1 MKPLN
6 QKHRQQGLTLIELMV
21 SITIGI
27 VLMAGIM
34 QIFASSKQSYK
45 MQDTLTYLQ
54 ESGRFSI
61 DLITNDLYLAG
72 YWGANSQVMK
82 PANKENI
89 LGTEPFV
96 ALTSGNYKTCDST
109 TGLLL
114 EERIF
119 ALNDTSSGYGCIPT
133 GGTNGYLRGDVIT
146 ARYAS
151 SQTFSAAEMTANPGR
166 LFIRSSIKSGR
177 LFRGAA
183 EAAGGN
189 QIINEGPIES
199 RAVIANS
206 YYIGDTGKKCGGIPI
221 PALYRIVL
229 DDNGRPTPQKLFEGV
244 EQLQVRV
251 GWDSAD
257 NDRIADIYADASSI
271 ASEGPWTWDG
281 VWPFE
286 NKIVSAR
293 IWVLMREQCP
303 DPSYSY
309 TGDPYQMGDL
319 TFTPAGSE
327 LNFRRQLYTSTV
339 ALRN

>member
-6 QKHRQQGLTLIELMV
+6 QKHRQHGLTLIELMV

-61 DLITNDLYLAG
+61 DLISKDLRRAG
-72 YWGANSQVMK
+72 YWGPNGQIMK
-82 PANKENI
+82 SATEENI
-89 LGTEPFV
+89 LGTTPFI

-133 GGTNGYLRGDVIT
+133 GGTNGYLRGDVVT

-151 SQTFSAAEMTANPGR
+151 PQMVTSTEMTAKPGR

-177 LFRGAA
+177 VFLGGA
-183 EAAGGN
+183 EAAADN
-189 QIINEGPIES
+189 QINNQGPTES
-199 RAVIANS
+199 RAVIAHS
-206 YYIGDTGKKCGGIPI
+206 YYIGDTGKKCGGVPI
-221 PALYRIVL
+221 PALYRIIL
-229 DDNGRPTPQKLFEGV
+229 GDDGRPTTQKLFEGV

-251 GWDSAD
+251 GWDSD
-257 NDRIADIYADASSI
+257 NDRIADKYEDASSI

-281 VWPFE
+281 LFPFT

-293 IWVLMREQCP
+293 VWVLMREQCP
-303 DPSYSY
+303 DPSYTY
-309 TGDPYQMGDL
+309 AGDPYQMGD
-319 TFTPAGSE
+319 TEFTPAGTD
-327 LNFRRQLYTSTV
+327 LNFRRQLYTATV